1 MTLFTEDQINNAAQS
16 FGYSP
21 NSSTQAS
28 QVYDSL
34 NDARISGALQGL
46 GLIAGAAASPAGL
59 LNQIMSSYGDGGKT
73 TTPIDTAFSTAAD
86 KLGITNILGENNKT
100 LDTAGKVI
108 DFAQR
113 GPGALLNFYDPSRR
127 GVLNRSPVL
136 ADKSVT
142 TSQGLS
148 PIRLGKSER
157 SMIEKGAL
165 ANSDKGFGITVP
177 PNTNPDTTASI
188 IAALN
193 EPSDFGPYTAKNNIE
208 APEQNMFEKGISSVV
223 DFFGGPQ
230 AASRNNLD
238 TSFDSG
244 NDQPERR
251 RVVQAAV
258 PTPSPVKEDEE
269 LTGIKGLLARRKPVA
284 SRRDSNKF
292 SKLLLSSLYPNQNI
306 NLG

>member
-1 MTLFTEDQINNAAQS
+1 GQDYRDRFDRGELGKIDPDSKLSNLQLAQRGIDRGLFEKAGIPIANFLEQKGLATFGKGMRGPYEAYTPGDALYRYQEDADKAGSTRGEYDPEVLTGNVDLSENPNKAAIQAFGDGIRYSKSGDTIADVTAEMSSLGFTEDQINNAAQS

-136 ADKSVT
+136 A
-142 TSQGLS
+142 
-148 PIRLGKSER
+148 
-157 SMIEKGAL
+157 
-165 ANSDKGFGITVP
+165 
-177 PNTNPDTTASI
+177 
-188 IAALN
+188 
-193 EPSDFGPYTAKNNIE
+193 
-208 APEQNMFEKGISSVV
+208 
-223 DFFGGPQ
+223 
-230 AASRNNLD
+230 
-238 TSFDSG
+238 
-244 NDQPERR
+244 
-251 RVVQAAV
+251 
-258 PTPSPVKEDEE
+258 
-269 LTGIKGLLARRKPVA
+269 
-284 SRRDSNKF
+284 
-292 SKLLLSSLYPNQNI
+292 
-306 NLG
+306 